1 MLALAGIA
9 AIFCRCRDDPAAANP
24 AIPWILLKLSVSR
37 SDPTFRGHR
46 VAQASFQRYAGFRS
60 REEHTF
66 AEKVLS
72 AIRQG
77 FGGHIGASPQD
88 SGRKGDKA

>member
-1 MLALAGIA
+1 MLCNCHGHKDEEDEEKMNLHGFSRRSSAFDEAVPADVLSAALYD
-9 AIFCRCRDDPAAANP
+9 R
-24 AIPWILLKLSVSR
+24 
-37 SDPTFRGHR
+37 
-46 VAQASFQRYAGFRS
+46 FRS
-60 REEHTF
+60 YEEHTS

-88 SGRKGDKA
+88 SRRKGDKA